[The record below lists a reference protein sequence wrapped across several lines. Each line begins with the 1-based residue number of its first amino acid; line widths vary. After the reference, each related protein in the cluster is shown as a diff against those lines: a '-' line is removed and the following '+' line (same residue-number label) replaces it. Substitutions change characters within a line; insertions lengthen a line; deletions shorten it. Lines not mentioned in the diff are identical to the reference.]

1 MSHLVSCVA
10 WYTREIYYVFIE
22 PWLAKLG
29 LVYFG
34 FGDASYGREA
44 IPNSNIERELIYEAP
59 GVKVTRRRVFFSY
72 NEPILDLKMQGQ
84 GLRLPFSY
92 LGKPVTAW
100 VNYYVWERPD
110 EVARAKRTF
119 EAC

>member
-1 MSHLVSCVA
+1 MKFVSNLSNLVSPPCHIS
-10 WYTREIYYVFIE
+10 Y
-22 PWLAKLG
+22 LALHGTPEKSTMYSLNHG
-29 LVYFG
+29 LQSLVWCIS
-34 FGDASYGREA
+34 D
-44 IPNSNIERELIYEAP
+44 L
-59 GVKVTRRRVFFSY
+59 VTRRRVFFSY